1 MGWLGGRCWS
11 GAAVEGSAGV
21 RWNWRHIQA
30 KSVYNLQKWQD
41 NFMEHLKD
49 RGRKMNHLH
58 LPTHSFFLLNQT
70 RNHQLCR
77 AVNNA
82 EQLPWD
88 TRLPLNAAA
97 SQSCQTQTWLT
108 LEGVLAKF
116 LQHYQNEEN
125 QTDILSEV
133 PEGGRC

>member
-1 MGWLGGRCWS
+1 
-11 GAAVEGSAGV
+11 
-21 RWNWRHIQA
+21 
-30 KSVYNLQKWQD
+30 
-41 NFMEHLKD
+41 MEHLKD

-58 LPTHSFFLLNQT
+58 LPSHSFFLLNQT

-77 AVNNA
+77 AVNNS

-88 TRLPLNAAA
+88 TRYPLNAAA

-108 LEGVLAKF
+108 LEGALAKF

>member
-1 MGWLGGRCWS
+1 
-11 GAAVEGSAGV
+11 
-21 RWNWRHIQA
+21 
-30 KSVYNLQKWQD
+30 
-41 NFMEHLKD
+41 MEHLKD

-77 AVNNA
+77 AVNNS

-88 TRLPLNAAA
+88 TRHPLKAAA

-108 LEGVLAKF
+108 LEGALANF
-116 LQHYQNEEN
+116 LQHYQKEEN